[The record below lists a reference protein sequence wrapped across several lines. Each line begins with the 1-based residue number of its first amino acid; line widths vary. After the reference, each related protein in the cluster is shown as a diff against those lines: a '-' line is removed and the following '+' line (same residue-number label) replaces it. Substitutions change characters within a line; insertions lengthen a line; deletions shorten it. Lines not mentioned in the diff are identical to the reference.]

1 MTQNAHYRSGFVS
14 VCGLPNVGKSTLI
27 NQLIGS
33 KLAIV
38 SPKPQTTR
46 GVLKGILTTDAAQI
60 VFLDTAGIHRP
71 KDRLGGY
78 MVEAAK
84 LTFSEADLVYLLA
97 ECRRPRHE
105 EVVLCREFGTLG
117 KPVFLVLNKID
128 RIRKD
133 ELLPL
138 IAAWRGVMEF
148 GEIVPVSALTGENTD
163 RLLDLTTQLLPE
175 TPAFYPEDILSD
187 QIQRDFIAEFI
198 REKIYTYTK
207 EEIPY
212 SAAVTVEDMQE
223 RAEGGAYIR
232 AHIYVEKDSQ
242 KGILVGRAGAMIRK
256 IGAAARRDIQQFMGY
271 GGVYLDLQVK
281 VEKHWR
287 ESIRALRKFG
297 YARQ

>member
-1 MTQNAHYRSGFVS
+1 MIQTTNYRSGFVS
-14 VCGLPNVGKSTLI
+14 VCGLPNVGKSTLV
-27 NQLIGS
+27 NHLIGS

-71 KDRLGGY
+71 KDKLGGY

-84 LTFSEADLVYLLA
+84 MTFSEADLVYLLV

-105 EVVLCREFGTLG
+105 ELTLCREFGTLG

-138 IAAWRGVMEF
+138 IQAWQGVMDF
-148 GEIVPVSALTGENTD
+148 SEIVPVSAMTGENTD
-163 RLLDLTTQLLPE
+163 RLLDLTAKQLPE
-175 TPAFYPEDILSD
+175 TPALYPDDILSD

-198 REKIYTYTK
+198 REKIYKYTQ

-212 SAAVTVEDMQE
+212 STAVVVDAMQE
-223 RAEGGAYIR
+223 RPEGGAYILAR
-232 AHIYVEKDSQ
+232 IYVEKESQ
-242 KGILVGRAGAMIRK
+242 KGILVGRGGAMIKK
-256 IGAAARRDIQQFMGY
+256 IGADARRDIQQFMGY

-287 ESIRALRKFG
+287 ENIKALKKFG
-297 YARQ
+297 YSRH